1 MPFGVKNG
9 PPAYQKVV
17 TKASHEYI
25 DVFMKIFLDDITI
38 FNDLST
44 HLEKLKKCFFKCREF
59 SISLNLNKCAFMVFS
74 GTILGFLVF
83 KENKV
88 MDPKKVEALV
98 SMPIPIT
105 PQEIQVFNEMA
116 YFYRCFIK
124 NFVLIMSPIT
134 KLLKKFEAYEWIQKC
149 QNVWEDIKN

>member
-88 MDPKKVEALV
+88 MDSKKVEALV